1 MASCRRRVPVRAGA
15 WSNRFPVLQGLEV
28 IGTALPPGV
37 TVSRVHEYLRDVP
50 YPVTREE
57 LIDYARSAHAPDEI
71 VRALDL
77 LPEKRYANPEIVT
90 ETLGMI

>member
-1 MASCRRRVPVRAGA
+1 M
-15 WSNRFPVLQGLEV
+15 
-28 IGTALPPGV
+28 IGTALPTGV

-57 LIDYARSAHAPDEI
+57 LIDYARSAHAPNEI
-71 VRALDL
+71 MRALDL
-77 LPEKRYANPEIVT
+77 LPERRYASPAIVT